1 MSWVV
6 KSSPRQAAMQTFNQA
21 KGAWLEEAKELG
33 GVFCLLSAADLQTM
47 VDALD
52 AWRERD

>member
-1 MSWVV
+1 
-6 KSSPRQAAMQTFNQA
+6 MQTFNQA